1 LEKKDQKRGDE
12 MTKKKNLKGISFNL
26 VSSRKLENFSSKEK
40 LNYILNE
47 VKKGRILVLEQGL
60 TPMEQT
66 SLIENTM
73 REIDQDTFIG
83 IEMEG
88 YTEEKTSF
96 LQRVFGLIKKP
107 RMTVIGPA
115 HLLKTVHK
123 DNDMI
128 ETMIIPGK
136 GAK

>member
-1 LEKKDQKRGDE
+1 MSKKE
-12 MTKKKNLKGISFNL
+12 KGISVNL
-26 VSSRKLENFSSKEK
+26 VSRQKLEYLSSAEK
-40 LNYILNE
+40 LKFILKE
-47 VKKGRILVLEQGL
+47 IQKGKVLVLEHGL

-66 SLIENTM
+66 SLIEKTM
-73 REIDQDTFIG
+73 KEIKQDTFIG

-88 YTEEKTSF
+88 YGEDNPTF
-96 LQRVFGLIKKP
+96 IQRILGMMKKP

-115 HLLKTVHK
+115 DLLKTINK

>member
-1 LEKKDQKRGDE
+1 
-12 MTKKKNLKGISFNL
+12 MTPKEKGIAFTL
-26 VSSRKLENFSSKEK
+26 ISRQKLNDLTSKEK
-40 LNYILNE
+40 LRFILDE
-47 VKKGRILVLEQGL
+47 VKTGKILVLEQGL
-60 TPMEQT
+60 TPVEQT

-88 YTEEKTSF
+88 YSEEKTSF
-96 LQRVFGLIKKP
+96 LQRVFGITKKP

-115 HLLKTVHK
+115 HLLKMVRK
-123 DNDMI
+123 DNDKI

>member
-1 LEKKDQKRGDE
+1 
-12 MTKKKNLKGISFNL
+12 MTSKEKGIAFTL
-26 VSSRKLENFSSKEK
+26 ISRQKLNDLTSKEK
-40 LNYILNE
+40 LRFILDE
-47 VKKGRILVLEQGL
+47 VKTGKILVLEQGL
-60 TPMEQT
+60 TPVEQT

-88 YTEEKTSF
+88 YSEEKTSF
-96 LQRVFGLIKKP
+96 LQRVFGITRKP

-115 HLLKTVHK
+115 HLLKMVRK
-123 DNDMI
+123 DNDKI